1 MDFKDVYTFLGYILG
16 AGGALALIRE
26 AFNYFSKKRKDDQKH
41 EIVFE
46 KLEDSR
52 TQAVFDHLSKRLKDM
67 EVLSK
72 EQQDRYKIEMKEMQE
87 AYRNCIK
94 GEAAKER
101 EIGHLTSRVE
111 WLESLIPK
119 MQAVNV
125 DAAANQAANRVAK
138 NVETVV
144 GKATSKVEG
153 AAAQVAKKMEAVVD
167 KAVDKAVDKRMDGN
181 SERFEK

>member
-26 AFNYFSKKRKDDQKH
+26 AFKYFSGKRRDEYKH

-67 EVLSK
+67 EVLYK
-72 EQQDRYKIEMKEMQE
+72 EMQDRYKIEMQEMQE

-125 DAAANQAANRVAK
+125 DDAANQAANRVVK
-138 NVETVV
+138 NVESVV
-144 GKATSKVEG
+144 SKATSKVEG
-153 AAAQVAKKMEAVVD
+153 AAAQVTRKIESVVD
-167 KAVDKAVDKRMDGN
+167 KAVDKAVDKKIEGN